1 MLRPTIGNYGPSS
14 FLSRTVIKTE
24 CQTESDWVK
33 FLNKK
38 SSASIIWNFYWWK
51 CPPPLLWSPG
61 SDHIFLV
68 GLRKATFDKDNRLLR
83 QFQYEQGMPSGK
95 RRKPF
100 TLVDTNHTSIRN
112 MLLSLEMVDRVDQ
125 SRFTFTEW
133 LQNTL
138 TGWWTRLLIK
148 KLRWL
153 LWENNFSEII
163 KKDTFKTTMNSK
175 EGSRITKYLAQRKSM
190 INKKRKEWRQS
201 DLLIFGFEHA
211 YLKVDVKT
219 LMFGNY
225 LGFSG

>member
-1 MLRPTIGNYGPSS
+1 MELLLVEVPTPFVVVSGIRSYFPSW
-14 FLSRTVIKTE
+14 VK
-24 CQTESDWVK
+24 ESD
-33 FLNKK
+33 FLQ
-38 SSASIIWNFYWWK
+38 S
-51 CPPPLLWSPG
+51 
-61 SDHIFLV
+61 
-68 GLRKATFDKDNRLLR
+68 NRLLR
-83 QFQYEQGMPSGK
+83 QFQYEQRMPSGK

-163 KKDTFKTTMNSK
+163 EKDMLKTTMNSK
-175 EGSRITKYLAQRKSM
+175 KGQGWRSPSTKEINDQQKEKRMKTKWPSYFWLWTCLFKSWCKNSYVWELFRIFR
-190 INKKRKEWRQS
+190 
-201 DLLIFGFEHA
+201 LIVPF
-211 YLKVDVKT
+211 KV
-219 LMFGNY
+219 
-225 LGFSG
+225 

>member
-1 MLRPTIGNYGPSS
+1 MELLLVEVPTPFVVVSGIRSYFPSW
-14 FLSRTVIKTE
+14 VK
-24 CQTESDWVK
+24 ESD
-33 FLNKK
+33 FLQ
-38 SSASIIWNFYWWK
+38 S
-51 CPPPLLWSPG
+51 
-61 SDHIFLV
+61 
-68 GLRKATFDKDNRLLR
+68 NRLLR
-83 QFQYEQGMPSGK
+83 QFQYEQRMPSGK